1 MENRSHAL
9 IAGLFTLLLGLCAV
23 AAVLW
28 FGGKEEATSQYVVV
42 TKKNVGGLSLQG
54 RVRYRG
60 VNVGKVEGIAFDPSD
75 IRSTLIN
82 IRIRKDIP
90 ITRGTTARLG
100 FQGVTGIAHVL
111 LEDEGKDTAL
121 LADGD
126 SGDSGDRIP
135 MQDSQLQE
143 LTDVGGDTLR
153 NAREFLGNANQLLN
167 PENRQA
173 IANTLANL
181 EALSGSA
188 REVTAQLQQVLT
200 PENVRLLR
208 STLARADQ
216 TAAEA
221 GPFFAEARTLV
232 ARLQSVSE
240 KLELTLGDS
249 SFGGLDGMV
258 PRFNELSAELSA
270 NSQQLTRVLQ
280 MLEDSPQSLIFGPRR
295 GTPGPGESGFVAPGN
310 TQRGTR

>member
-60 VNVGKVEGIAFDPSD
+60 VNVGKVEGIAFDPTD

-111 LEDEGKDTAL
+111 LEDEGKDTTP
-121 LADGD
+121 LADNEA
-126 SGDSGDRIP
+126 GDRIP

-153 NAREFLGNANQLLN
+153 NAREFLDNANQLLN

-221 GPFFAEARTLV
+221 GPFFAEARILV

-240 KLELTLGDS
+240 KLELTLGDP

-295 GTPGPGESGFVAPGN
+295 GTPGPGESGFVAPGH
-310 TQRGTR
+310 TPRGTR